1 MLSGKNKCTE
11 LKSDFVVH
19 CHNDKVNGMKKGLF
33 PYVSTMDKPF
43 LYHLPLYILR
53 PLFFRSTMTFSIF
66 PSFISVF

>member
-1 MLSGKNKCTE
+1 MCGIKVGFCRALSQRN
-11 LKSDFVVH
+11 
-19 CHNDKVNGMKKGLF
+19 KVNGMKKGLF